1 MTALLGRVTING
13 PETSQD
19 SSTPSNPNLK
29 ATDGAMNG
37 PESQQKAYDP
47 SMLFLLEM
55 ATSLAI
61 RDAISMRNLSAKV
74 AGYCTEILRQRKH
87 LHPIFVERTLIY
99 LLALK
104 NRGHETVK
112 PRVYSLTKCRD
123 WTQELVLQRSFD
135 LFSLLSHRFSKVSQ
149 FHSHDLSSR
158 LPKSISRLS

>member
-1 MTALLGRVTING
+1 MTALLSRVTINA

-19 SSTPSNPNLK
+19 SSTPSTPNLK
-29 ATDGAMNG
+29 ARDGAMNG
-37 PESQQKAYDP
+37 PESQEKAYDP

-61 RDAISMRNLSAKV
+61 RDAASMRNLSAEV

-104 NRGHETVK
+104 KRGHETVK
-112 PRVYSLTKCRD
+112 PYVSGLTNYRD
-123 WTQELVLQRSFD
+123 WTQGSVLQKSFE
-135 LFSLLSHRFSKVSQ
+135 LFSLLSRRFSKVSL
-149 FHSHDLSSR
+149 FHSHDIFWRSQ
-158 LPKSISRLS
+158 KSISRLY